1 MSTLQTQYK
10 KYLKDNNLLV
20 ENVTYDYWL
29 DNIFVPFISDDFQI
43 GPDGAYEYTENT

>member
-43 GPDGAYEYTENT
+43 GLDGAYEHIKNT